1 MKFKDNFMCDCGIQI
16 VRDPMELH
24 AYVNQ
29 SNCPKCQA
37 PLNQSNEK
45 QAHSVITAIVIS
57 SDNLKQLRK
66 GLEKSIAN
74 YQKDLLIT
82 KNGVEYHKNRI
93 TDLIRKIE
101 EQEYD
106 DIDISFLDSPEK
118 NKILRMINEVQNNDN
133 NKEGTSKSGSTKASL
148 FEKRSK
154 SDTSES
160 NSPQPSRKVI
170 KNYLGIC
177 DILLLGVAHNAP
189 ILDCLHEEM
198 KDKYVDLVMVES
210 VPGERGLMT
219 DGVVGDEVPIEHKA
233 AEEYEKIYDTE
244 GVYVLQGTPKEIS
257 EFDQNADVSAYDDTW
272 SDTSQKIAKE
282 NNNLIEKVDEEY
294 YNAVINE
301 RDGKFAMEAVGY
313 ILKHKDMN
321 GNACIIAGKTHIPGI
336 YKKIIG
342 SEI

>member
-1 MKFKDNFMCDCGIQI
+1 MCDCGIQI

-24 AYVNQ
+24 AYINR
-29 SNCPKCQA
+29 SNCPRCQA
-37 PLNQSNEK
+37 PLNQSGKK

-74 YQKDLLIT
+74 YQKDLLVT

-106 DIDISFLDSPEK
+106 DIDIAFLDSPER
-118 NKILRMINEVQNNDN
+118 NKILGMINEVRNNDN
-133 NKEGTSKSGSTKASL
+133 NKDETSKSGSTKSS
-148 FEKRSK
+148 FEKLSR

-177 DILLLGVAHNAP
+177 DILLLGVSHNAP
-189 ILDCLHEEM
+189 ILDSLHEEM
-198 KDKYVDLVMVES
+198 RNKYVDLVMVES
-210 VPGERGLMT
+210 VPGGKDLRT
-219 DGVVGDEVPIEHKA
+219 DGVVGDGVPIEHKA
-233 AEEYEKIYDTE
+233 AAEYGKIYDTE
-244 GVYVLQGTPKEIS
+244 GVYVLQGSPKEIS
-257 EFDQNADVSAYDDTW
+257 EFSINYPTSAFDDTW
-272 SDTSQKIAKE
+272 SDTSQEIAKE
-282 NNNLIEKVDEEY
+282 DRNLTEKINQEY

-313 ILKHKDMN
+313 ILKHKNMN
-321 GNACIIAGKTHIPGI
+321 GNACIIAGKSHIPGI
-336 YKKIIG
+336 YKKIMG